1 MKDENLKQKMLN
13 RRLRDL
19 LKRNGITNLNLTS
32 VGNSIASGYSM
43 NSTIKPLLFRNESLK
58 GIMDDGNICLSV
70 CHFARAQNNCDEHI
84 NEWFVGNKSLSEI
97 FEMNRR
103 DYDGLQ
109 ISMPS
114 SLTKKEIEQYYP
126 SDIENDE
133 GLKDRILRTN
143 PGLANIVIYSGITGS
158 FLDNWTRG
166 GKHLFTFGLNRDI
179 KGLEA
184 TLKEIQYNNRQNNI
198 NTQVYIGG
206 APNFLGL
213 RVSELFNYKLR
224 KIPQEYANVTF
235 VEPAKAKF
243 IYPQPNGKVVVDI
256 HYDEE
261 EYVKFNNNI
270 TEAIIDNY
278 LLNQVMI
285 EIDRELVKLN
295 YEIEI
300 EQTISL
306 DDNDTIITRINEI
319 VNRCCL
325 CLLGNDEQIK
335 KYNKRI
341 KKYILENLP
350 YDFHYISRKNL
361 KDSNLFNINKVKV
374 LKK

>member
-1 MKDENLKQKMLN
+1 MKDENLKQKILN

-179 KGLEA
+179 KGVRSYI
-184 TLKEIQYNNRQNNI
+184 KR
-198 NTQVYIGG
+198 NTI
-206 APNFLGL
+206 
-213 RVSELFNYKLR
+213 
-224 KIPQEYANVTF
+224 
-235 VEPAKAKF
+235 
-243 IYPQPNGKVVVDI
+243 
-256 HYDEE
+256 
-261 EYVKFNNNI
+261 
-270 TEAIIDNY
+270 
-278 LLNQVMI
+278 
-285 EIDRELVKLN
+285 
-295 YEIEI
+295 
-300 EQTISL
+300 
-306 DDNDTIITRINEI
+306 
-319 VNRCCL
+319 
-325 CLLGNDEQIK
+325 
-335 KYNKRI
+335 
-341 KKYILENLP
+341 
-350 YDFHYISRKNL
+350 
-361 KDSNLFNINKVKV
+361 
-374 LKK
+374 